1 MNIDLHIHT
10 SKSDGILTPKEVI
23 DEAVKNNVN
32 VISICDHDTIEAYTD
47 SLLEYAKKNNIKL
60 IYGVEIS
67 TKYKGY
73 GYHVLGYNI
82 DIFNKDLKEELSKIR
97 LARHNYLYEV
107 SKKLNELGYIVN
119 TNELDKIDS
128 VTKAHIAN
136 DIINNEKNKDLLIKK
151 FNKIPSKGEFI
162 ETLLNENCPC
172 YVEKLS
178 ITPYVASCMIKKY
191 GGKVILAHPVA
202 YYYEDKKTIEDITN
216 LLKEMNADGIEGN
229 YIYIDKNNIKHN
241 DIDIW
246 NNLANKLN
254 IVSTIGSDFHN
265 FDNLHP
271 VIGLINE
278 DIKIDKNDII
288 NKLLNEK

>member
-23 DEAVKNNVN
+23 DEAKKNNVN
-32 VISICDHDTIEAYTD
+32 VISICDHDTIDAYTLD
-47 SLLEYAKKNNIKL
+47 LLEYAKKNNIKL

-136 DIINNEKNKDLLIKK
+136 DIINNENNKDLLIKK
-151 FNKIPSKGEFI
+151 FNKIPNKGEFI

-246 NNLANKLN
+246 NNLANELN
-254 IVSTIGSDFHN
+254 IISTIGSDFHN
-265 FDNLHP
+265 FDNIHP

>member
-23 DEAVKNNVN
+23 DEAMKNNVN

-47 SLLEYAKKNNIKL
+47 YLLEYAKKNNIKL

-151 FNKIPSKGEFI
+151 FNKIPNKGQFI

-202 YYYEDKKTIEDITN
+202 YYYEDKKTIKDITN

-265 FDNLHP
+265 FDNIHP

>member
-23 DEAVKNNVN
+23 DEAKKNNVD
-32 VISICDHDTIEAYTD
+32 VISICDHDTIDAYTLD
-47 SLLEYAKKNNIKL
+47 LLEYAKKNNIKL

-151 FNKIPSKGEFI
+151 FNKIPNKGEFI

-265 FDNLHP
+265 FDNIHP

>member
-10 SKSDGILTPKEVI
+10 SKSDGVLTPKEVI
-23 DEAVKNNVN
+23 DEAKKNNVS
-32 VISICDHDTIEAYTD
+32 VISICDHDTIEAYDDT
-47 SLLEYAKKNNIKL
+47 LLKYAKKNNVKL

-82 DIFNKDLKEELSKIR
+82 DIFNEEFKKELSKIR

-136 DIINNEKNKDLLIKK
+136 DIINNEKNRDLLIKN
-151 FNKIPSKGEFI
+151 FNCIPNKGEFI

-178 ITPYVASCMIKKY
+178 ITPYVASCMIKKH

-202 YYYEDKKTIEDITN
+202 YYYEDKKSEEDIME
-216 LLKEMNADGIEGN
+216 LVKEMNADGIEGN
-229 YIYIDKNNIKHN
+229 YIYVDRNNIKHN
-241 DIDIW
+241 DIVKW

-254 IVSTIGSDFHN
+254 IISTAGSDFHN
-265 FDNLHP
+265 FDNIHP
-271 VIGLINE
+271 VIGLLNE
-278 DIKIDKNDII
+278 DININTKEII
-288 NKLLNEK
+288 NNLEK

>member
-23 DEAVKNNVN
+23 DEAMKNNVN

-47 SLLEYAKKNNIKL
+47 YLLEYAKKNNIKL

-151 FNKIPSKGEFI
+151 FNKIPNKGQFI
-162 ETLLNENCPC
+162 ETLFNENCPC

-202 YYYEDKKTIEDITN
+202 YYYEDKKTIKDITN

-265 FDNLHP
+265 FDNIHP

-278 DIKIDKNDII
+278 DIKVDKNDII

>member
-97 LARHNYLYEV
+97 LARRNYLYEV

-265 FDNLHP
+265 FDNIHP

>member
-10 SKSDGILTPKEVI
+10 SKSDGVLTPKEVI
-23 DEAVKNNVN
+23 DEAKKNNVS
-32 VISICDHDTIEAYTD
+32 VISICDHDTIEAYDDT
-47 SLLEYAKKNNIKL
+47 LLKYAKKNNVKL

-82 DIFNKDLKEELSKIR
+82 DIFNEEFKKELSKIR

-136 DIINNEKNKDLLIKK
+136 DIINNEKNRDLLIKN
-151 FNKIPSKGEFI
+151 FNCIPSKGEFI

-178 ITPYVASCMIKKY
+178 ITPYVASCMIKKH

-202 YYYEDKKTIEDITN
+202 YYYEDKKSEEDIME
-216 LLKEMNADGIEGN
+216 LVKEMNADGIEGN
-229 YIYIDKNNIKHN
+229 YIYVDRNNIKHN
-241 DIDIW
+241 DIVKW

-254 IVSTIGSDFHN
+254 IISTAGSDFHN
-265 FDNLHP
+265 FDNIHP
-271 VIGLINE
+271 VIGLLNE
-278 DIKIDKNDII
+278 DININTKEII
-288 NKLLNEK
+288 NNLEK

>member
-23 DEAVKNNVN
+23 DEAKKNNVN
-32 VISICDHDTIEAYTD
+32 VISICDHDTIDAYTLD
-47 SLLEYAKKNNIKL
+47 LLEYAKKNNIKL

-136 DIINNEKNKDLLIKK
+136 DIINNENNKDLLIKK
-151 FNKIPSKGEFI
+151 FNKIPNKGEFI

-254 IVSTIGSDFHN
+254 IMSTIGSDFHN
-265 FDNLHP
+265 FDNIHP

-278 DIKIDKNDII
+278 DIKVDKNDII
-288 NKLLNEK
+288 NKLLN

>member
-23 DEAVKNNVN
+23 DEAKKNNVD
-32 VISICDHDTIEAYTD
+32 VISICDHDTIDAYTD
-47 SLLEYAKKNNIKL
+47 SLLEYAKKNDIKL

-82 DIFNKDLKEELSKIR
+82 DIFNKNLKEELSKIR
-97 LARHNYLYEV
+97 LARHNYLHEV
-107 SKKLNELGYIVN
+107 SEKLNELGYIVN

-136 DIINNEKNKDLLIKK
+136 DIINNKKNKKLLIKN
-151 FNKIPSKGEFI
+151 FNKVPNKGEFI

-178 ITPYVASCMIKKY
+178 ITPYDASCMIKKY

-202 YYYEDKKTIEDITN
+202 YYYEDEKTIEDITN
-216 LLKEMNADGIEGN
+216 LLKEMHADGIEGN

-241 DIDIW
+241 DITKW

-254 IVSTIGSDFHN
+254 IISTIGSDFHN
-265 FDNLHP
+265 FDGIHP

>member
-23 DEAVKNNVN
+23 DEAKKNNVN
-32 VISICDHDTIEAYTD
+32 VISICDHDTIDAYTLD
-47 SLLEYAKKNNIKL
+47 LLEYAKKNNIKL

-136 DIINNEKNKDLLIKK
+136 DIINNENNKDLLIKK
-151 FNKIPSKGEFI
+151 FNKIPNKGEFI

-216 LLKEMNADGIEGN
+216 LLKEMNADGIEGI

-246 NNLANKLN
+246 NNLANELN
-254 IVSTIGSDFHN
+254 IISTIGSDFHN
-265 FDNLHP
+265 FDNIHP

-278 DIKIDKNDII
+278 DIKVDKNDII

>member
-23 DEAVKNNVN
+23 DEAKKNNVD
-32 VISICDHDTIEAYTD
+32 VISICDHDTIDAYTLD
-47 SLLEYAKKNNIKL
+47 LLEYAKKNNIKL

-136 DIINNEKNKDLLIKK
+136 DIINNENNKDLLIKK
-151 FNKIPSKGEFI
+151 FNKIPNKGEFI

-178 ITPYVASCMIKKY
+178 ITPYAASCMIKKY

-254 IVSTIGSDFHN
+254 IISTIGSDFHN
-265 FDNLHP
+265 FDGIHP

-278 DIKIDKNDII
+278 DIKVDKNDII

>member
-23 DEAVKNNVN
+23 DEAMKNNVN

-151 FNKIPSKGEFI
+151 FNKIPNKGEFI

-172 YVEKLS
+172 YVEKQS
-178 ITPYVASCMIKKY
+178 ITPYVASCMIKKN

-265 FDNLHP
+265 FDNIHP

>member
-23 DEAVKNNVN
+23 DEAKKNNVN
-32 VISICDHDTIEAYTD
+32 VISICDHDTIDAYTLD
-47 SLLEYAKKNNIKL
+47 LLEYAKKNNIKL

-136 DIINNEKNKDLLIKK
+136 DIINNENNKDLLIKK
-151 FNKIPSKGEFI
+151 FNKIPNKGEFI

-254 IVSTIGSDFHN
+254 IISTIGSDFHN
-265 FDNLHP
+265 FDGIHP

-278 DIKIDKNDII
+278 DIKVDKNDII

>member
-10 SKSDGILTPKEVI
+10 SKSDGILTPREVI
-23 DEAVKNNVN
+23 DEAMKNNVN

-136 DIINNEKNKDLLIKK
+136 DIINNEKNKNLLIKK
-151 FNKIPSKGEFI
+151 FNKIPNKGEFI
-162 ETLLNENCPC
+162 ETLFNENCSC

-178 ITPYVASCMIKKY
+178 ITPYIASCMIKKY

-246 NNLANKLN
+246 NKLANKLN

-265 FDNLHP
+265 FDNIHP

>member
-23 DEAVKNNVN
+23 DEAKKNNVD
-32 VISICDHDTIEAYTD
+32 VISICDHDTIDAYTLD
-47 SLLEYAKKNNIKL
+47 LLEYAKKNNIKL

-136 DIINNEKNKDLLIKK
+136 DIINNEKNKDLLIKR
-151 FNKIPSKGEFI
+151 FNKIPNKGEFI

-246 NNLANKLN
+246 NKLANKLN

-265 FDNLHP
+265 FDNIHP

>member
-97 LARHNYLYEV
+97 LARRNYLYEV

-151 FNKIPSKGEFI
+151 FNKIPNKGEFI

-265 FDNLHP
+265 FDNIHP

>member
-23 DEAVKNNVN
+23 DEAKKNNVN
-32 VISICDHDTIEAYTD
+32 VISICDHDTIDAYTLD
-47 SLLEYAKKNNIKL
+47 LLEYAKKNNIKL

-82 DIFNKDLKEELSKIR
+82 DIFNKNLKEELSKIR

-136 DIINNEKNKDLLIKK
+136 DIINNGNNKDLLIKK
-151 FNKIPSKGEFI
+151 FNKIPNKGEFI

-254 IVSTIGSDFHN
+254 IISTIGSDFHN
-265 FDNLHP
+265 FDNIHP

-278 DIKIDKNDII
+278 DIKVDKNDII

>member
-23 DEAVKNNVN
+23 DEAMKNNVN

-47 SLLEYAKKNNIKL
+47 SLLEYVKKNNIKL

-151 FNKIPSKGEFI
+151 FNKIPNKGEFI

-172 YVEKLS
+172 YVEKQS

-265 FDNLHP
+265 FDNIHP

>member
-23 DEAVKNNVN
+23 DEAKKNNVN
-32 VISICDHDTIEAYTD
+32 VISICDHDTIDAYTLD
-47 SLLEYAKKNNIKL
+47 LLEYAKKNNIKL

-136 DIINNEKNKDLLIKK
+136 DIINNENNKDLLIKK
-151 FNKIPSKGEFI
+151 FNKIPNKGEFI

-254 IVSTIGSDFHN
+254 IISTIGSDFHN
-265 FDNLHP
+265 FDNIHP

-278 DIKIDKNDII
+278 DIKVDKNDII

>member
-23 DEAVKNNVN
+23 DEAMKNNVN

-119 TNELDKIDS
+119 TNELDKIDL

-151 FNKIPSKGEFI
+151 FNKIPNKGEFI

-265 FDNLHP
+265 FDNIHP

>member
-107 SKKLNELGYIVN
+107 SKKLNELDYIVN

-265 FDNLHP
+265 FDNIHP

>member
-229 YIYIDKNNIKHN
+229 YIYIDKNNIKHS

-265 FDNLHP
+265 FDNIHP

>member
-1 MNIDLHIHT
+1 ML
-10 SKSDGILTPKEVI
+10 
-23 DEAVKNNVN
+23 
-32 VISICDHDTIEAYTD
+32 
-47 SLLEYAKKNNIKL
+47 KKNNIKL

-265 FDNLHP
+265 FDNIHP

>member
-191 GGKVILAHPVA
+191 GGIVILAHPVA

-265 FDNLHP
+265 FDNIHP

>member
-119 TNELDKIDS
+119 KNESEKIDS

-265 FDNLHP
+265 FDNIHP

>member
-23 DEAVKNNVN
+23 DEAMKNNVN

-136 DIINNEKNKDLLIKK
+136 DIINNEKNKNLLIKK
-151 FNKIPSKGEFI
+151 FNKIPNKGEFI
-162 ETLLNENCPC
+162 ETLFNENCSC

-178 ITPYVASCMIKKY
+178 ITPYIASCMIKKY

-246 NNLANKLN
+246 NKLANKLN

-265 FDNLHP
+265 FDNIHP

>member
-229 YIYIDKNNIKHN
+229 YIYIDKNNIKNN
-241 DIDIW
+241 DIDIL

-265 FDNLHP
+265 FDNIHP

>member
-265 FDNLHP
+265 FDNIHP
-271 VIGLINE
+271 VLGLINE

>member
-23 DEAVKNNVN
+23 DEAKKNNVN
-32 VISICDHDTIEAYTD
+32 VISICDHDTIDAYTLD
-47 SLLEYAKKNNIKL
+47 LLEYAKKNNIKL

-136 DIINNEKNKDLLIKK
+136 DIINNENNKDLLIKK
-151 FNKIPSKGEFI
+151 FNKIPNKGEFI

-202 YYYEDKKTIEDITN
+202 YYYEDKKTIEDIKN

-254 IVSTIGSDFHN
+254 IISTIGSDFHN
-265 FDNLHP
+265 FDNIHP

-278 DIKIDKNDII
+278 DIKVDKNDII

>member
-178 ITPYVASCMIKKY
+178 ITPYVASCIIKKY

-265 FDNLHP
+265 FDNIHP